1 MNVFA
6 LAICLFTAVA
16 AASAS
21 HEPMA
26 EGCAIK
32 SYSYDEFRQ
41 CVKETYDG
49 GNY

>member
-1 MNVFA
+1 MY
-6 LAICLFTAVA
+6 VA
-16 AASAS
+16 NSGA
-21 HEPMA
+21 HQKLMLTPGEQEPMA
-26 EGCAIK
+26 EGCAIN